1 MTIGVS
7 ELQKNI
13 SIIRNLKETLHVIDK
28 KTNELLATIIPNSNK
43 KTDDTE
49 DDWVERLGGVFSD
62 SRLPEKYKGDV
73 DAAIADA
80 YHQEMM
86 EKYGDMINEG

>member
-28 KTNELLATIIPNSNK
+28 KTNELLATIIPNKQNNK
-43 KTDDTE
+43 EELGLTDRLAGSMANGIVV
-49 DDWVERLGGVFSD
+49 DDL
-62 SRLPEKYKGDV
+62 
-73 DAAIADA
+73 DAAIKQA
-80 YHQEMM
+80 YHDEMM
-86 EKYGDMINEG
+86 ERYGHLNAE

>member
-13 SIIRNLKETLHVIDK
+13 SIIRNLKETLYVIDK
-28 KTNELLATIIPNSNK
+28 KTNELLATILPNK
-43 KTDDTE
+43 KIDDTPITE
-49 DDWVERLGGVFSD
+49 SLAGFLGKNS
-62 SRLPEKYKGDV
+62 LPEEYNGDI

-80 YHQEMM
+80 YDQEMM
-86 EKYGDMINEG
+86 EKYGHLTDG

>member
-13 SIIRNLKETLHVIDK
+13 SIIRNLKETLQVVDK
-28 KTNELLATIIPNSNK
+28 KTNTLLATIVPNNNK
-43 KTDDTE
+43 NDVE

-62 SRLPEKYKGDV
+62 SKLPEKYNGDV

-86 EKYGDMINEG
+86 KKYGHMNDG

>member
-28 KTNELLATIIPNSNK
+28 KSNELLATIIPNSNK
-43 KTDDTE
+43 NKYDTK

-62 SRLPEKYKGDV
+62 SRLPEKYNGDV
-73 DAAIADA
+73 DAAISDA

-86 EKYGDMINEG
+86 EKYGHRHER

>member
-13 SIIRNLKETLHVIDK
+13 SIIRNLQETLYVVDK
-28 KTNELLATIIPNSNK
+28 KTQEVLATILPNK
-43 KTDDTE
+43 KKSPQSITDQLAGSLKGRT
-49 DDWVERLGGVFSD
+49 
-62 SRLPEKYKGDV
+62 LPEKYRGDI

-80 YHQEMM
+80 FHMEMM
-86 EKYGDMINEG
+86 EKYGQTHAKPSAS

>member
-13 SIIRNLKETLHVIDK
+13 SIIRNLKETLYVVDK
-28 KTNELLATIIPNSNK
+28 KTNELLATILPNK
-43 KTDDTE
+43 KMEEESIVD
-49 DDWVERLGGVFSD
+49 RLGGIFSD
-62 SRLPEKYKGDV
+62 SKLPEKYNGDL

-86 EKYGDMINEG
+86 EKYGDMDER

>member
-28 KTNELLATIIPNSNK
+28 KTNELLATILPNK
-43 KTDDTE
+43 KEQKKSLTEELAGSMANGIVADDL
-49 DDWVERLGGVFSD
+49 D
-62 SRLPEKYKGDV
+62 K
-73 DAAIADA
+73 AISEAYADA
-80 YHQEMM
+80 MM
-86 EKYGDMINEG
+86 KKHGHLTSDK

>member
-13 SIIRNLKETLHVIDK
+13 SIIRNLKETLYVVDK
-28 KTNELLATIIPNSNK
+28 KTNELLATILPNKNIEEESIV
-43 KTDDTE
+43 D
-49 DDWVERLGGVFSD
+49 RLGGIFSD
-62 SRLPEKYKGDV
+62 TKLPEKYNGDL

-86 EKYGDMINEG
+86 EKYGANDER

>member
-13 SIIRNLKETLHVIDK
+13 SIIRNLTETLYVIDK
-28 KTNELLATIIPNSNK
+28 KTNELLATILPNKRIEEESIV
-43 KTDDTE
+43 D
-49 DDWVERLGGVFSD
+49 RLGGIFSD
-62 SRLPEKYKGDV
+62 SKLPEKYHGDI

-86 EKYGDMINEG
+86 EKYGDINEK

>member
-28 KTNELLATIIPNSNK
+28 KTNELLATIIPNNSKNK
-43 KTDDTE
+43 HDVE
-49 DDWVERLGGVFSD
+49 DDWVERLGGSMAN
-62 SRLPEKYKGDV
+62 GIIV
-73 DAAIADA
+73 DDLDEAIRQA
-80 YHQEMM
+80 YHDEMM
-86 EKYGDMINEG
+86 KKYGHMNEK

>member
-28 KTNELLATIIPNSNK
+28 KTNELLATIIPNKQNNEEGLSL
-43 KTDDTE
+43 TDRLAGSMANGIVV
-49 DDWVERLGGVFSD
+49 DDL
-62 SRLPEKYKGDV
+62 
-73 DAAIADA
+73 DAAIKQA
-80 YHQEMM
+80 YHDEMM
-86 EKYGDMINEG
+86 EKYGHLNAE

>member
-13 SIIRNLKETLHVIDK
+13 SIFRNLTETLYIVDK
-28 KTNELLATIIPNSNK
+28 KTNETLATVLPNK
-43 KTDDTE
+43 KRKKTTLTE
-49 DDWVERLGGVFSD
+49 SLAGSLSGKT
-62 SRLPEKYKGDV
+62 LPKKYNGNLEE
-73 DAAIADA
+73 AIKDA

-86 EKYGDMINEG
+86 EKYGNLNEK